1 MPPKRKIN
9 PPSQYDTAKSLKASR
24 NQGPRSRATKRAEP
38 AQSQL
43 SVSQILTQGVVP
55 SQQLAQGAAVS
66 AQDVVPAQ
74 DVTVSLI
81 PAHIVAPS
89 QLPAQG
95 AVVSMQHAQLD
106 QAALLTQITENVLH
120 ALREKSTQVH
130 TGTPVPDSM
139 VSGSTT
145 TEVVSQAIQTFI
157 NGGDTGELAMQ
168 PPTTYQSISNPLG
181 STISKSIKSKIW
193 ANGYI
198 NLSALLNNQD
208 DDISLTL
215 NKSEGKPTISLT
227 SSSRW
232 EISSMLTKA
241 FLVFSAIYT
250 ERYPAEA
257 PQLFKY
263 ISVVREMAYQKKPWL
278 SYDKQFRLLKAT
290 NTAQWSDINWERYFR
305 G

>member
-1 MPPKRKIN
+1 M
-9 PPSQYDTAKSLKASR
+9 
-24 NQGPRSRATKRAEP
+24 
-38 AQSQL
+38 
-43 SVSQILTQGVVP
+43 
-55 SQQLAQGAAVS
+55 
-66 AQDVVPAQ
+66 
-74 DVTVSLI
+74 
-81 PAHIVAPS
+81 APS

-95 AVVSMQHAQLD
+95 AAVSMQHAQLD
-106 QAALLTQITENVLH
+106 QAALVTQITENILH

-130 TGTPVPDSM
+130 TGTPVPDST
-139 VSGSTT
+139 VSGSMT

-232 EISSMLTKA
+232 EISSIELWTKA

-250 ERYPAEA
+250 ERYPAVQSSSIIQIHICGKGDGLPEEA
-257 PQLFKY
+257 
-263 ISVVREMAYQKKPWL
+263 MA
-278 SYDKQFRLLKAT
+278 
-290 NTAQWSDINWERYFR
+290 
-305 G
+305 